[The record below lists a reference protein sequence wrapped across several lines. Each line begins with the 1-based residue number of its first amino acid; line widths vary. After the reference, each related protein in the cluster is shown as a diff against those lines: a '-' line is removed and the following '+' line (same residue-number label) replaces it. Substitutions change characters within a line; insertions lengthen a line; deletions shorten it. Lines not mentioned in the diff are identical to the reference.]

1 MQHPGVVPQLVVV
14 NSEVVQARVVERTLD
29 LGFIE
34 GDSHL
39 PALITDVGCEDE
51 LQVVCA
57 TSHRLASSRNSR
69 LHSWPSMP
77 ISVASP
83 GPARERSSTAIEEG
97 RIVAGFAA
105 GGHGSDQS

>member
-1 MQHPGVVPQLVVV
+1 VHHPGVVPQLVVV

-39 PALITDVGCEDE
+39 PALITDVCCEDE

-57 TSHRLASSRNSR
+57 TSHRLASGKE
-69 LHSWPSMP
+69 LATAPLAEHAY
-77 ISVASP
+77 ISCES
-83 GPARERSSTAIEEG
+83 GSGTREVIDRY
-97 RIVAGFAA
+97 
-105 GGHGSDQS
+105 